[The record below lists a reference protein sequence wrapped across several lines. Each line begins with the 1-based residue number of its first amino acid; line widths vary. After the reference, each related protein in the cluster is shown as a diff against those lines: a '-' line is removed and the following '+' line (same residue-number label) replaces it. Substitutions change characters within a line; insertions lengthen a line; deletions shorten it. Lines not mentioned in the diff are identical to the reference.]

1 MGRYVVRRL
10 LQMIP
15 VFIGATFIIFMMMYA
30 LPGDP
35 IRALWGERAPD
46 EAQMAAMKADLG
58 LDDPILQQYWNYLT
72 GLVQGDFGTQI
83 ASRREVIDVISEAL
97 PATLRLTALA
107 FIITAVVGIGMG
119 IVAGLR
125 AGKKTDRG
133 ILFITL
139 LLISVPVFVLGYLF
153 QTYFGV
159 RWGWVEPNVQDSENW
174 GQLVLPAIV
183 LASLSLAYVA
193 RLTRTSI
200 AENRRADYMRTAR
213 AKGLTQRRAVGVHLL
228 RNSMIPVVT
237 FLGVDLGNLMAGAVV
252 TEGIFNVRGI
262 GNAVYLAL
270 KAREGAT
277 VVGIVSF
284 IILVYLVVT
293 LLVDLLYAV
302 LDPRI
307 RYA

>member
-15 VFIGATFIIFMMMYA
+15 VFIGSTFIIFMMMYA

-35 IRALWGERAPD
+35 VRALWGERAPD
-46 EAQMAAMKADLG
+46 EAQMAAMRESLG
-58 LDDPILQQYWNYLT
+58 LDDPILVQYWNYLT
-72 GLVQGDFGTQI
+72 GLLQGDFGTQI

-107 FIITAVVGIGMG
+107 FVITVVVGVGMG
-119 IVAGLR
+119 LVAGLR
-125 AGKKTDRG
+125 AGKFSDRG
-133 ILFITL
+133 ILFVTL
-139 LLISVPVFVLGYLF
+139 LLISVPVFVLGQIF
-153 QTYFGV
+153 QTYLGV
-159 RWGWVEPNVQDSENW
+159 RWGWVTPSVRDSENW
-174 GQLVLPAIV
+174 GQLFLPAIV
-183 LASLSLAYVA
+183 LASLSFAYVA

-200 AENRRADYMRTAR
+200 VENRRADYMRTAK

-252 TEGIFNVRGI
+252 TEGIFNIHGI
-262 GNAVYLAL
+262 GGTVYDAL
-270 KAREGAT
+270 HTREGST

>member
-58 LDDPILQQYWNYLT
+58 LDQPILKQYWDYLT

-83 ASRREVIDVISEAL
+83 ASRREVIDVITDAL
-97 PATLRLTALA
+97 PATVRLTLLA
-107 FIITAVVGIGMG
+107 FLFTACIGIAMG
-119 IVAGLR
+119 LVAGLR
-125 AGKKTDRG
+125 AGGKTDRV

-139 LLISVPVFVLGYLF
+139 LLTSVPVFVIGYLY

-159 RWGWVEPNVQDSENW
+159 RWGWVSPNVQDSENW
-174 GQLVLPAIV
+174 GQLLLPAIV

-193 RLTRTSI
+193 RLTRTSV
-200 AENRRADYMRTAR
+200 AENRRSDYMRTAR
-213 AKGLTQRRAVGVHLL
+213 AKGLSPSRAVRVHLL

-237 FLGVDLGNLMAGAVV
+237 FLGVDLGNLFAGAIV
-252 TEGIFNVRGI
+252 TEGIFNIHGI
-262 GNAVYLAL
+262 GQAVYTAL
-270 KAREGAT
+270 TSREGAT

-284 IILVYLVVT
+284 VILVYLIVT
-293 LLVDLLYAV
+293 LIVDLLYAV

>member
-15 VFIGATFIIFMMMYA
+15 VFVGATFIIFMMMYA

-46 EAQMAAMKADLG
+46 EAQMAAMKEDLG
-58 LDDPILQQYWNYLT
+58 LDQPILKQYWDYLT
-72 GLVQGDFGTQI
+72 GLLQGDFGTQI
-83 ASRREVIDVISEAL
+83 ASRRPVIDVISDAL
-97 PATLRLTALA
+97 PATVRLTVLA
-107 FIITAVVGIGMG
+107 FLITACVGVAMG
-119 IVAGLR
+119 LIAGLR
-125 AGKKTDRG
+125 AGGKTDKL
-133 ILFITL
+133 ILFVTL
-139 LLISVPVFVLGYLF
+139 LLTSVPVFVIGYLY

-159 RWGWVEPNVQDSENW
+159 RWGWVKPNVQDSENW
-174 GQLVLPAIV
+174 GQLLLPAVV

-200 AENRRADYMRTAR
+200 AENRRSDYMRTAR
-213 AKGLTQRRAVGVHLL
+213 AKGLSPTRAVRVHLL

-237 FLGVDLGNLMAGAVV
+237 FLGVDLGNLFAGAIV
-252 TEGIFNVRGI
+252 TEGIFNVHGI
-262 GNAVYLAL
+262 GQAVFLAL
-270 KAREGAT
+270 TSREGAT

-284 IILVYLVVT
+284 IILVYLAVT
-293 LLVDLLYAV
+293 LIVDLLYAV

>member
-58 LDDPILQQYWNYLT
+58 LDQPILKQYWDYLT

-83 ASRREVIDVISEAL
+83 ASRREVIDVITDAL
-97 PATLRLTALA
+97 PATVRLTLLA
-107 FIITAVVGIGMG
+107 FLFTACIGIAMG
-119 IVAGLR
+119 LAAGLR
-125 AGKKTDRG
+125 AGGKTDRV

-139 LLISVPVFVLGYLF
+139 LLTSVPVFVIGYLY

-159 RWGWVEPNVQDSENW
+159 RWGWVSPNVQDSENW
-174 GQLVLPAIV
+174 GQLLLPAIV

-193 RLTRTSI
+193 RLTRTSV
-200 AENRRADYMRTAR
+200 AENRRSDYMRTAR
-213 AKGLTQRRAVGVHLL
+213 AKGLSPSRAVRVHLL
-228 RNSMIPVVT
+228 RNSMIPVIT
-237 FLGVDLGNLMAGAVV
+237 FLGVDLGNLFAGAIV
-252 TEGIFNVRGI
+252 TEGIFNIHGI
-262 GNAVYLAL
+262 GRAVYTAL
-270 KAREGAT
+270 NSREGAT

-284 IILVYLVVT
+284 IILIYLVVT
-293 LLVDLLYAV
+293 LIVDLLYAV

>member
-15 VFIGATFIIFMMMYA
+15 VFIGSTFIIFMMMYA

-35 IRALWGERAPD
+35 VRALGGERAPD
-46 EAQMAAMKADLG
+46 EAQMNALRADLG
-58 LDDPILQQYWNYLT
+58 LDEPILQQYWNYLT
-72 GLVQGDFGTQI
+72 GLFQGDFGTQI

-97 PATLRLTALA
+97 PATIRLTLLA
-107 FIITAVVGIGMG
+107 FVITAVVGIAMG
-119 IVAGLR
+119 LIAGLR
-125 AGKKTDRG
+125 AGGKTDAG
-133 ILFITL
+133 ILFFTL
-139 LLISVPVFVLGYLF
+139 LLISVPVFVIGYLY

-159 RWGWVEPNVQDSENW
+159 KWGWISPTVRDSEDL
-174 GQLVLPAIV
+174 GELFLPALA

-200 AENRRADYMRTAR
+200 VENRRADYMRTAR
-213 AKGLTQRRAVGVHLL
+213 AKGLTKRRAVGVHLL
-228 RNSMIPVVT
+228 RNSLIPVVT
-237 FLGVDLGNLMAGAVV
+237 FLGVDIGNLMAGAVV
-252 TEGIFNVRGI
+252 TEGIFNIHGLGR
-262 GNAVYLAL
+262 AVFEAL
-270 KAREGAT
+270 KSREGAT

-284 IILVYLVVT
+284 IILVYLVVA

>member
-46 EAQMAAMKADLG
+46 EAQMAAMKEDLG
-58 LDDPILQQYWNYLT
+58 LDQPILKQYWDYLT

-83 ASRREVIDVISEAL
+83 ASRREVIDVIADAL
-97 PATLRLTALA
+97 PATVRLTVLA
-107 FIITAVVGIGMG
+107 FLITVCLGVAMG
-119 IVAGLR
+119 LLAGLR
-125 AGKKTDRG
+125 AGGKTDRVV
-133 ILFITL
+133 LFLTL
-139 LLISVPVFVLGYLF
+139 LLTSVPVFVIGYLY

-159 RWGWVEPNVQDSENW
+159 QWGWVKPNVQDSEAW
-174 GQLVLPAIV
+174 GQLLLPAVV

-200 AENRRADYMRTAR
+200 AENKRADYMRTAR
-213 AKGLTQRRAVGVHLL
+213 AKGLSPTRAVRVHLL
-228 RNSMIPVVT
+228 RNSLIPVVT
-237 FLGVDLGNLMAGAVV
+237 FLGVDLGNLFAGAIV
-252 TEGIFNVRGI
+252 TEGIFNIHGI
-262 GNAVYLAL
+262 GQAVYNAL
-270 KAREGAT
+270 NAREGAT

-284 IILVYLVVT
+284 IILIYLLVT
-293 LLVDLLYAV
+293 LIVDLLYAV

>member
-15 VFIGATFIIFMMMYA
+15 VFVGSTFIIFMMMYA

-35 IRALWGERAPD
+35 VRALWGERAPD
-46 EAQMAAMKADLG
+46 EAQMEALRADLG
-58 LDDPILQQYWNYLT
+58 LDEPILRQYWNYLT
-72 GLVQGDFGTQI
+72 GLLQGDFGTQI
-83 ASRREVIDVISEAL
+83 ASRREVIDVISDAL
-97 PATLRLTALA
+97 PATIRLTLLA
-107 FIITAVVGIGMG
+107 FVITAVLGIAMG
-119 IVAGLR
+119 LLAGLR
-125 AGKKTDRG
+125 AGGKTDAA
-133 ILFITL
+133 ILFFTL
-139 LLISVPVFVLGYLF
+139 LLISVPVFVIGYLY

-159 RWGWVEPNVQDSENW
+159 KWELISPTVQDSEAW
-174 GQLVLPAIV
+174 DELLLPALA

-200 AENRRADYMRTAR
+200 VENRRADYMRTAR
-213 AKGLTQRRAVGVHLL
+213 AKGLSRARAVRVHLL
-228 RNSMIPVVT
+228 RNSLIPVVT
-237 FLGVDLGNLMAGAVV
+237 FLGVDIGNLMAGAIV
-252 TEGIFNVRGI
+252 TEGIFNIHGI
-262 GNAVYLAL
+262 GQAIFQAL
-270 KAREGAT
+270 NSREGAT

-284 IILVYLVVT
+284 IILVYLVVA